1 MGDAEQVTW
10 LLVNHIEEVVRLSKE
25 VPVQELIAA
34 VHRNPAASGLL
45 VQAVAVR
52 CQDLSQPSLV
62 SRLLQQ
68 CLEGVH
74 PTQSGALLQ
83 LLVSRLLNL
92 PQLALAR
99 QASTLACKRAEMLLT
114 ASSDEVESQLSKTEL
129 QALLHQIGNK

>member
-1 MGDAEQVTW
+1 MTW

-25 VPVQELIAA
+25 EPVLELIAA

-52 CQDLSQPSLV
+52 CHDLSQPSLV
-62 SRLLQQ
+62 ARLLQQ

-74 PTQSGALLQ
+74 PTQSGALIQ

-99 QASTLACKRAEMLLT
+99 QASALACKRAEMLLT
-114 ASSDEVESQLSKTEL
+114 APPGEVVTQLSATEL
-129 QALLHQIGNK
+129 QTLIHQISNK